1 MSVYRIYQSIFCS
14 KCSNFLFQTDFIK
27 IEKTI
32 CTLKYDRI
40 TEIKNKKRYIED
52 LTTTGLT
59 RTHEVCLI
67 NSLTLMCKQNG
78 EFAAKSFY
86 YYIHTFFSYLLQLRI

>member
-14 KCSNFLFQTDFIK
+14 KCSNFLFQTDLIK
-27 IEKTI
+27 IQK
-32 CTLKYDRI
+32 TLKYYRI
-40 TEIKNKKRYIED
+40 KEIKNKKDTNIEN
-52 LTTTGLT
+52 LTTSGLT

-78 EFAAKSFY
+78 ELLAKSFY